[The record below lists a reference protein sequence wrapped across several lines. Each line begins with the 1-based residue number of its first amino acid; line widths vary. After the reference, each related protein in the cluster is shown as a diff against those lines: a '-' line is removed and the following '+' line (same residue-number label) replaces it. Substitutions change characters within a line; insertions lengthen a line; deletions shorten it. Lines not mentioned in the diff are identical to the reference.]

1 MDSLSTSPP
10 NFALTPPQVLKPK
23 HLWMAHPKYGVA
35 PPLDLLESQTP
46 CSDHITRPE
55 VHRSSTT
62 ATPSSSRRIE
72 DSGGV
77 RATREQSYRIHR
89 PAAPIQAPPFSLRLA
104 PDLVYL
110 LDPIHEDDMNPRSA
124 MKAPLDSAQTFHF
137 SLVACSLRLWA
148 KIVHLRSLGACS
160 AGAWP
165 LVHMNE

>member
-77 RATREQSYRIHR
+77 RATREQSYRIQTRSTHSSASFLTPLSAGPRLPSR
-89 PAAPIQAPPFSLRLA
+89 PDPRGRHEPAKRNESPPGLC
-104 PDLVYL
+104 PDLSFQ
-110 LDPIHEDDMNPRSA
+110 PRGVFTSFMGQDRPFA
-124 MKAPLDSAQTFHF
+124 
-137 SLVACSLRLWA
+137 
-148 KIVHLRSLGACS
+148 
-160 AGAWP
+160 
-165 LVHMNE
+165 